1 MRVIYYWTIVM
12 IWDVEYTDEFEL
24 WWESLTEG
32 EQIDIASTVNLLEQ
46 CGPNLKFPF
55 SSGIEGSKLTHL
67 RELRIQHA
75 GEPYR
80 VLYAFDPRRC
90 AILLLGGNKT
100 GDDRWYEKN
109 IPVAE
114 RLYQKHLLIL
124 KTEEKNNE

>member
-1 MRVIYYWTIVM
+1 MYSWTIVM
-12 IWDVEYTDEFEL
+12 IWDIEYTDEFEL
-24 WWESLTEG
+24 WWESLTER

-55 SSGIEGSKLTHL
+55 SSGIEGSKLKHL

-75 GEPYR
+75 GGPYR

-100 GDDRWYEKN
+100 GDNRWYEIN

-114 RLYQKHLLIL
+114 RLYHKHLLIL

>member
-1 MRVIYYWTIVM
+1 MS
-12 IWDVEYTDEFEL
+12 WDVEYTNEFEL
-24 WWESLTEG
+24 WWNDLTEK
-32 EQIDIASTVNLLEQ
+32 EQVDVAATVNLLES

-55 SSGIEGSKLTHL
+55 SSGIEGSKLSHL

-75 GEPYR
+75 GQPYR
-80 VLYAFDPRRC
+80 VLYAFDPRRS

-114 RLYQKHLLIL
+114 RLYQEHLLIL
-124 KTEEKNNE
+124 KAENDNG

>member
-1 MRVIYYWTIVM
+1 M

-32 EQIDIASTVNLLEQ
+32 EQIDIASTVNLLEK

-75 GEPYR
+75 GDPYR
-80 VLYAFDPRRC
+80 ILYAFDPRRC

-109 IPVAE
+109 IPIAE

-124 KTEEKNNE
+124 KTEEKNNG